1 MEGETGSSAS
11 VLVVDDDPGTRIAM
25 TALLEPLRFRVVL
38 ASSGEQAIELAKKE
52 AFNVI
57 LVDVRMPRLDGF
69 ETVARLREQ
78 SISKRTP
85 IILLSAFGSGRDYAQ
100 RAYAVGAVDFITKPV
115 DGELLRAKVAS
126 LAQVGP
132 PLAPLTPE
140 ETGDRVVAA
149 YFRAERAN
157 LLKDRLVGILGHD
170 LRNPLTSIIMTAYG
184 IAAAKDQ
191 PDRVATMA
199 QRILRSAERMGE
211 MVREILDFT
220 RGELGAGISVS
231 PRAVNMGEICQTI
244 VDELESAHPERRLR
258 LVSLGD
264 LDGQWDPVRAMQ
276 AISNLVGNAITHSST
291 DVVITVDGTDR
302 AHVRVSV
309 HNGGPPIPAHELP
322 TLFEP
327 FRQGASAGTNQGL
340 GLGLYIA
347 REIVGA
353 HGGGIEANSSAAE
366 GTTFMTVWP
375 RSAGA
380 PVA

>member
-1 MEGETGSSAS
+1 MDGETGSSAS
-11 VLVVDDDPGTRIAM
+11 VLVVDDDSGTRIAM
-25 TALLEPLRFRVVL
+25 SALLEPLRFQVVL
-38 ASSGEQAIELAKKE
+38 ASSGEEAIELSKKQ

-78 SISKRTP
+78 SNSKRTP
-85 IILLSAFGSGRDYAQ
+85 IVLLSAFGSGRDYAR
-100 RAYAVGAVDFITKPV
+100 RAYAVGAVDFISKPV
-115 DGELLRAKVAS
+115 DGDLLRAKVAS
-126 LAQVGP
+126 LAELGRGM
-132 PLAPLTPE
+132 APLTSE

-184 IAAAKDQ
+184 IVGSKDQ
-191 PDRVATMA
+191 PERVATMA
-199 QRILRSAERMGE
+199 QRILRSAERMGD

-220 RGELGAGISVS
+220 RGELGSGLSVS
-231 PRAVNMGEICQTI
+231 PRSVNMGEICQTI
-244 VDELESAHPERRLR
+244 VDELESAHPERHLR
-258 LVSLGD
+258 LQSAGD

-291 DVVITVDGTDR
+291 EVVISVDGTDR

-309 HNGGPPIPAHELP
+309 HNGGQPIPADELP

-327 FRQGASAGTNQGL
+327 FRQGASAGKSQGL

-353 HGGGIEANSSAAE
+353 HGGDIEARSSAAE

-375 RSAGA
+375 RGPGS
-380 PVA
+380 